1 MVYNSNQSKLE
12 KKLVEAKLK
21 LDFIKLEVCNNRL
34 RLRCRKQGFNF
45 TKYVAPYTLE
55 GIESALSLAKE
66 IESDIYRRVFDPT
79 LIKYGLAKETTPKLT
94 EITHLPVNL
103 EPTLKEIWE
112 IYKTSKSGSV
122 APRTKEAQWNAIDS
136 FFLWLPPECLVLVN
150 ADKLLAKLRT
160 KYSDGSLKPKL
171 ITLNAAV
178 NLSIKLGKPI
188 KQNTISP
195 LLELLV
201 LPPKKEIQAYSS
213 KEIAVI
219 LAAFYNGRFDSSSS
233 VISSSYYAGF
243 VEFRFLTG
251 CRPSEAI
258 ALTWSDIKLDND
270 KCQVVFSKRVAGKKD
285 KSVQAGTKNGVAA
298 RVFPGNRQLREL
310 IDSLPRI
317 PNQLD
322 LVFPSHRTKS
332 VIDTHNFNNRWWQ
345 PIVNE
350 LVRLGELPL
359 YLPFYDCRHCFIT
372 HMVRQGVDLA
382 TAAAVSGNSSET
394 ILANYLASNK
404 ELELPEI

>member
-66 IESDIYRRVFDPT
+66 IESDIYRRVFDSS
-79 LIKYGLAKETTPKLT
+79 LVKYGLAKETTPKLT
-94 EITHLPVNL
+94 EVVNLPVNL

-112 IYKTSKSGSV
+112 IYKTSKSSSV

-136 FFLWLPPECLVLVN
+136 FFLWLPSECLTLAN

-160 KYSDGSLKPKL
+160 KYSDGTLKPKL

-188 KQNTISP
+188 RQNTISP
-195 LLELLV
+195 LLDLLV
-201 LPPKKEIQAYSS
+201 TPKREIKAYSS
-213 KEIAVI
+213 KEIVSI
-219 LAAFYNGRFDSSSS
+219 LNAFYTGRFDSSSS

-258 ALTWSDIKLDND
+258 ALTWSDIKLEDE
-270 KCQVVFSKRVAGKKD
+270 KCKIIFSKRIAGVRD
-285 KSVQAGTKNGVAA
+285 KSIQAGTKNGVAA
-298 RVFPGNRQLREL
+298 RVFPGNKQLREL
-310 IDSLPRI
+310 IDSLDRI
-317 PNQLD
+317 PNEGN
-322 LVFPSHRTKS
+322 LVFPSPRTKS
-332 VIDTHNFNNRWWQ
+332 VIDTQNFNLRWWK
-345 PIVNE
+345 PIVDE
-350 LVRLGELPL
+350 LVRLGELPF
-359 YLPFYDCRHCFIT
+359 YLPFYSTRHTFIT

-404 ELELPEI
+404 EVELPEI

>member
-55 GIESALSLAKE
+55 GVEAALNLAKE
-66 IESDIYRRVFDPT
+66 IESDIYRRVFDSS
-79 LIKYGLAKETTPKLT
+79 LVKYGLTKPSDPKLT
-94 EITHLPVNL
+94 EVVTLPVNL
-103 EPTLKEIWE
+103 EPSLKEIWDT
-112 IYKTSKSGSV
+112 YKTSKSGSV
-122 APRTKEAQWNAIDS
+122 APRTKEADWRLVNNCFI
-136 FFLWLPPECLVLVN
+136 WLPSECLILAN
-150 ADKLLAKLRT
+150 ADKLLEALRR
-160 KYSDGSLKPKL
+160 KYSDSTLKNVL
-171 ITLNAAV
+171 RTLSAAV
-178 NLSIKLGKPI
+178 NLSIRLGKPI
-188 KQNTISP
+188 KSNTIAA

-213 KEIAVI
+213 KEIATI
-219 LAAFYNGRFDSSSS
+219 LKAFYTGRFDKDSSN
-233 VISSSYYAGF
+233 VSSSYYAGF

-258 ALTWSDIKLDND
+258 CLTWDDIKLEGD
-270 KCQVVFSKRVAGKKD
+270 KCQVVFSKRVAGMKD

-298 RVFPGNRQLREL
+298 RVFPGNKQLREL

-332 VIDTHNFNNRWWQ
+332 FIDTHNFNNRWWQ

-350 LVRLGELPL
+350 LVRLGELPF
-359 YLPFYDCRHCFIT
+359 YLPFYDCRHTFIT
-372 HMVRQGVDLA
+372 HMVRQGIDIASLGA
-382 TAAAVSGNSSET
+382 ISGNSSET

-404 ELELPEI
+404 EVELPEI

>member
-12 KKLVEAKLK
+12 KKLTEARLK
-21 LDFIKLEVCNNRL
+21 LSIVKLDVNNNRL
-34 RLRCRKQGFNF
+34 RLRCRQTGITFSKH
-45 TKYVAPYTLE
+45 VAPYTLE
-55 GIESALSLAKE
+55 GIESALNLAKE
-66 IESDIYRRVFDPT
+66 IESDIYRRVFDSS
-79 LIKYGLAKETTPKLT
+79 LVKYGLAKETTPKLT
-94 EITHLPVNL
+94 EVVNLPVNL
-103 EPTLKEIWE
+103 EPTLKEIWDT
-112 IYKTSKSGSV
+112 YKTSKASSV
-122 APRTKEAQWNAIDS
+122 APRTKEADWSTIDS
-136 FFLWLPPECLVLVN
+136 WFIWLPPECLVLVN

-160 KYSDGSLKPKL
+160 KYSDGSLKTRL
-171 ITLNAAV
+171 RTLNAAV

-219 LAAFYNGRFDSSSS
+219 LAAFYNGRFDKDSSN
-233 VISSSYYAGF
+233 VSSSYYAGF

-322 LVFPSHRTKS
+322 LVFPSHRSKG

-350 LVRLGELPL
+350 LVRLGELPF

-372 HMVRQGVDLA
+372 HMVRQGIDPA
-382 TAAAVSGNSSET
+382 TVGSISGNSSET

-404 ELELPEI
+404 EVELPEI